1 MTSTI
6 SRRLIGAA
14 LTAALVWAPLSRA
27 MAQGSAPAIAVSM
40 TLAVDA
46 SEATRGIL
54 HMHETIPVSAGPLV
68 LEYPKWIPGEHGP
81 NGPIP
86 NLATIVMTA
95 GGSRL
100 AWTRDLD
107 NMYAFHVTLP
117 AGATTLDVTYDYLGA
132 QGGQYSSSRLATP
145 NLLSLTWNKVL
156 LTPHEDDYR
165 TIQIASS
172 LTLPS
177 ADWKFGTALETAS
190 RTGATVS
197 FKPVTLEM
205 LVDSPLDAGINVR
218 TWPLGEIDGAPVELD
233 AFADTPDELDASDKT
248 IEKFKNL
255 VREMKANYG
264 ARHFNHYTFL
274 LTLSDVMPGEGVEH
288 HQSSDDG
295 ADGAFLTDEM
305 ALAGDGDLLPH
316 EFNHSWDGKYRRPYD
331 LATPNLEVPME
342 DDLLWVYEGMTQ
354 FEGTLQAERSGIWTK
369 DQWLQTI
376 AGYYASLDTTTGR
389 LTRPLVDTA
398 TSGPFLYG
406 APRQWGS
413 ARRGVDFYDEG
424 ALLWLEADEIIMRES
439 HGKKSIEDFC
449 HAFFGPPDT
458 GPKVVPYHRADVIA
472 ALNAVQP
479 YDWTDFLRT
488 RVDAVAPHPP
498 DPFTLGGY
506 KLVYLDHPAKGALAR
521 GRYRGLDAR
530 YSLGISAGPDGT
542 IGDVIQG
549 SPAAKAG
556 IGPGMKL
563 AGIDGRTLTGGQQQL
578 DAALKAAEHGG
589 AVTLLLTGGNVYREV
604 SVPYAG
610 GPRYPQLE
618 RVSSEPDRLSAIAKP
633 LVGS

>member
-1 MTSTI
+1 MTQRF
-6 SRRLIGAA
+6 SRSVVGAA
-14 LTAALVWAPLSRA
+14 LVAALAGAPFSRA
-27 MAQGSAPAIAVSM
+27 VAQTATPPIAVSM
-40 TLAVDA
+40 SLAVDA

-54 HMHETIPVSAGPLV
+54 HMHETIPVTAGPLV

-86 NLATIVMTA
+86 NLATVVIS
-95 GGSRL
+95 GGGVRL
-100 AWTRDLD
+100 AWTRDLE
-107 NMYAFHVTLP
+107 NMYAFHVTVP
-117 AGATTLDVTYDYLGA
+117 AGVTSLEVTFDYLGA

-165 TIQIASS
+165 TIEIAPT

-177 ADWKFGTALETAS
+177 ADWKFGTALETVS
-190 RTGATVS
+190 QNGATVA
-197 FKPVTLEM
+197 FKPVTMEM

-218 TWPLGEIDGAPVELD
+218 KWPLGDFDGVPVELD
-233 AFADTPDELDASDKT
+233 AFADTPEELAADDKT
-248 IEKFKNL
+248 IDKFKNL
-255 VREMKANYG
+255 VQEMKATYG

-295 ADGAFLTDEM
+295 TGGDFLTDPM
-305 ALAGDGDLLPH
+305 ALAGEGDLLPH

-354 FEGTLQAERSGIWTK
+354 FEGMLQAERSGIWTRE
-369 DQWLQTI
+369 QWMQSL
-376 AGYYASLDTTTGR
+376 AADYATLDHETGR

-406 APRQWGS
+406 APRQWFS
-413 ARRGVDFYDEG
+413 ARRSVDFYDEG
-424 ALLWLEADEIIMRES
+424 ALMWLEADEIIMRES

-458 GPKVVPYHRADVIA
+458 GPKVVPYHRSDVIA

-479 YDWTDFLRT
+479 YDWTAFFQHRIDEI
-488 RVDAVAPHPP
+488 APHPP
-498 DPFTLGGY
+498 DPFTPGGY
-506 KLVYLDHPAKGALAR
+506 KLVYLDHPSKAEVGGR
-521 GRYRGLDAR
+521 RYRGVTAT
-530 YSLGISAGPDGT
+530 YSLGLSAGPDMT
-542 IGDVIQG
+542 IGDVVQG

-556 IGPGMKL
+556 IGPGMKI
-563 AGIDGRTLTGGQQQL
+563 AGINGRTLVGQEAL
-578 DAALKAAEHGG
+578 DAALKAAEKTGSI
-589 AVTLLLTGGNVYREV
+589 TLLLSGGGVYREV
-604 SVPYAG
+604 TIPYTG

-618 RVSSEPDRLSAIAKP
+618 RVSDTPDRLEDVARSRRAK
-633 LVGS
+633 